1 MTHAEVSDGIH
12 PHRDTCVHTHTH
24 THTLTHTHTH
34 TLLSCVCATMCAR
47 VHVPYVWLQ
56 MCSTSRPYSA
66 YSLHCLFSCLY
77 TCIPATICMQTSCLP
92 LPSPCSLGIPSLASG
107 RTNLELKK
115 YLSGADASPGSLAMA
130 GFRTT
135 AQTEI
140 KAKNDER
147 ARASKTPE
155 RTLKEPTPPRSADAG
170 PVHHKTPVSSPRQP
184 ATKQR
189 TPERNAGPPKPKN
202 GSVLSATRH
211 FLPRQSPKRVSSAVP
226 SVGRTTQAPAQKV
239 SPLKRIT
246 HKAAADGGEV
256 RMTALRGSKSPPLS
270 PPDSQQ
276 KPTVAAQQA
285 STPSP
290 AKSRLPQPSS
300 SRIPTPGSAGR
311 SGKPS
316 GNR

>member
-1 MTHAEVSDGIH
+1 MCAT
-12 PHRDTCVHTHTH
+12 
-24 THTLTHTHTH
+24 
-34 TLLSCVCATMCAR
+34 VCAHMHVHMCGYRCA
-47 VHVPYVWLQ
+47 
-56 MCSTSRPYSA
+56 STSQPSA

-135 AQTEI
+135 TQTEI

-155 RTLKEPTPPRSADAG
+155 RTLKEPTPPRSADAR
-170 PVHHKTPVSSPRQP
+170 PAHHKSPVASSRQP

-202 GSVLSATRH
+202 GSVPSATRH
-211 FLPRQSPKRVSSAVP
+211 FLPRQSPKREGSGVP
-226 SVGRTTQAPAQKV
+226 SARRTTQAPAQKT
-239 SPLKRIT
+239 SPLKSAVTQGDGSVTGSTVRTT

-256 RMTALRGSKSPPLS
+256 RKTALRGSKSPPLS
-270 PPDSQQ
+270 PPDSQR